1 MTNPATESCNYTVAP
16 ADLNAVTALNLEGH
30 LGLKFT
36 ETTAERVRATVAV
49 GPQLRQAGGTVHG
62 GVYCAIVE
70 SVASWGGTLLL
81 DGEGHAVGVNN
92 NTGFLRSV
100 RDGVLVADAAP
111 VFRGRSQQL
120 WRAVITD
127 KRGHECA
134 IGHVRLQNVL
144 NRKAGNVR

>member
-1 MTNPATESCNYTVAP
+1 MSHPATQSCNHTVAP

-30 LGLKFT
+30 IGLKFT
-36 ETTAERVRATVAV
+36 ETTPERVLATVAV
-49 GPQLRQAGGTVHG
+49 GPQLRQAGGIVHG
-62 GVYCAIVE
+62 GVYCSIIE

-92 NTGFLRSV
+92 STDFLRSV
-100 RDGVLVADAAP
+100 RDGVLVADAKP

-120 WRAVITD
+120 WRVVITD
-127 KRGHECA
+127 ARGHECA

-144 NRKAGNVR
+144 NRKG

>member
-1 MTNPATESCNYTVAP
+1 MTDLAIEPSNYTVAP

-30 LGLKFT
+30 IGLKFT

-49 GPQLRQAGGTVHG
+49 GPQLRQAGGIVHG
-62 GVYCAIVE
+62 GVYCSIVE

-92 NTGFLRSV
+92 NTDFLRSV

-111 VFRGRSQQL
+111 VFRGRSQQV
-120 WRAVITD
+120 WRVVITD
-127 KRGHECA
+127 ARGHECA

-144 NRKAGNVR
+144 NRKASHV

>member
-1 MTNPATESCNYTVAP
+1 MSNLATESCNYTVAP

-30 LGLKFT
+30 IGLKFT
-36 ETTAERVRATVAV
+36 ETTAEHVSATVAV
-49 GPQLRQAGGTVHG
+49 GPQLRQAGGIVHG
-62 GVYCAIVE
+62 GMYCAIVE

-92 NTGFLRSV
+92 STDFLRSV
-100 RDGVLVADAAP
+100 RDGVLFADATP

-120 WRAVITD
+120 WRVVITD
-127 KRGHECA
+127 ARGHECA

-144 NRKAGNVR
+144 NRKAS